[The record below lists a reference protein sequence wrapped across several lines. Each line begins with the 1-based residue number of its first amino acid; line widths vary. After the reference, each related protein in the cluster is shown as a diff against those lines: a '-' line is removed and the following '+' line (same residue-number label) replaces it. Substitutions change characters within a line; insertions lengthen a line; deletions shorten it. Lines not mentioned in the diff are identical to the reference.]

1 MSDKTILQTIVDSVE
16 YDTLPADWRMIN
28 IADFS
33 DAKKLFEYQQQAIKN
48 AAKMLHMYYGEV
60 SSAWQ
65 ENESLDTERSRRESM
80 FELYALHES
89 KDELNKAFNVYKME
103 NYGRSSK
110 INKAYKIYQTHY
122 SNLEEIQG
130 NEFINR
136 MGFWMATGSGKT
148 LVIVKLIAY
157 LELLKKLGKIPPH
170 DILLLAPSDH
180 ALAQIESAVRNFNTT
195 PGRRMELRRLRDYG
209 CENGE
214 MQFDAT
220 RIYWCRTDHLSQE
233 KQSVMLNWRDYDNGG
248 KWYVFLDEAHKG
260 AKEDAKSKAYYSML
274 SRRGFL
280 FNFSATF
287 VDDSDIYSTVKR
299 YNLRDFVAAGRSKR
313 ILRASRSF
321 GEAGLNRFDSDD
333 QKTEVV
339 LESIIALAAA
349 RRVANDLRN
358 KKKIIGYHLP
368 LMLTLVNSVNT
379 KSAKNNEINNDLLKF
394 FKVLQNIATNKLDIE
409 MFKRVKESLA
419 KDWLNGVRLF
429 DGNDKNI
436 VAHPGLKGMTI
447 SEMRKMVFGSKKLG
461 ALEYVDGGDKK
472 QIAFKLKTADKVF
485 GLIKIGSINNW
496 TNNFLEGMENTVS
509 RSGGWFDDLESR
521 GEISILMGSR
531 SFFESW
537 DSPRPNVINFIN
549 IGVDR
554 KAKIFIMQAVGRGVR
569 ICPLPDER
577 QRLSYLKN
585 KNELK
590 DITDAEVAPLETLLL
605 YATNERAV
613 DAVLSGMDAEEK
625 NLPFMELPG
634 FVKNPPPD
642 NTPLPLLVP
651 KYRTKQIKGKIQKEK
666 FKISSSSFAR
676 LQKYVSNISDSALLA
691 KGYLLSQIVALHQIV
706 ESAESVSIDEDMDYS
721 IDGVCEYFGGNLS
734 LRKQESDGFDLADGY
749 ILHFN
754 PMQVGLEKCEIDELK
769 QFVASVAQGGGTAM
783 QKRQRL
789 RDYGEGKITEDEYM
803 EREAQSGAN
812 FEKKYRHNGTM
823 LNIRHCERHYYAPLI
838 TADKRAD
845 FMRYAV
851 DEDSECKFL
860 TDLDNWLNTNINK
873 INVDSWMFCK
883 LNEHKDTVH
892 IPYFYDNRPAQF
904 FPDFIFW
911 LKRGDDYRIIFIDP
925 KGLNHSSY
933 LNKIDGYMEVFE
945 KDGKPR
951 IFDDRNMRIQVRLFL
966 YNKNIGNAPDAYRRF
981 WISRPD
987 AIFAD

>member
-16 YDTLPADWRMIN
+16 YDTLPADWRVMS

-33 DAKKLFEYQQQAIKN
+33 DTKKLFEYQQQAIKN

-60 SSAWQ
+60 SGAWQ
-65 ENESLDTERSRRESM
+65 ENESLDTEQLRRESM
-80 FELYALHES
+80 FKLYARHES
-89 KDELNKAFNVYKME
+89 SDELNKAFNVYKME
-103 NYGRSSK
+103 NYGRRNK

-122 SNLEEIQG
+122 SNLEEIIPG
-130 NEFINR
+130 KEFLNR

-170 DILLLAPSDH
+170 DILLLAPSEH

-195 PGRRMELRRLRDYG
+195 RGMQMELRHLRDYG
-209 CENGE
+209 REDGKI
-214 MQFDAT
+214 QFDAT
-220 RIYWCRTDHLSQE
+220 HIYWCRTDHLSQE
-233 KQSVMLNWRDYDNGG
+233 KQKLMLNWRDYDNSG

-287 VDDSDIYSTVKR
+287 VDDSDIYSTVMR

-321 GEAGLNRFDSDD
+321 GETASNRFDSDD

-379 KSAKNNEINNDLLKF
+379 KSAKNDEINNDLLKF
-394 FKVLQNIATNKLDIE
+394 FKVLQNIATNELDIE

-447 SEMRKMVFGSKKLG
+447 SEMRKMVFGSKNSG

-496 TNNFLEGMENTVS
+496 TKDFLAGMDNTVS

-554 KAKIFIMQAVGRGVR
+554 NAKIFIMQAVGRGVR

-577 QRLSYLKN
+577 QRLSYLSPKN

-590 DITDAEVAPLETLLL
+590 NITDAEVAPLETLLL
-605 YATNERAV
+605 YATNEKAV
-613 DAVLSGMDAEEK
+613 DTVLGGMETEEK
-625 NLPFMELPG
+625 ELPFVELPG
-634 FVKNPPPD
+634 FVKNHPPD
-642 NTPLPLLVP
+642 NTSLPLLVP
-651 KYRTKQIKGKIQKEK
+651 KYRPKRIKGKIQKEK
-666 FKISSSSFAR
+666 FKMSTASFVR
-676 LQKYVSNISDSALLA
+676 LKKYVSNISDSVLLV
-691 KGYLLSQIVALHQIV
+691 KGYSLSQIFALHQIV
-706 ESAESVSIDEDMDYS
+706 ESAESVDIDEDMDYS
-721 IDGVCEYFGGNLS
+721 IDRVCKYWDRS
-734 LRKQESDGFDLADGY
+734 LPLHKQESDGFDLADGH

-769 QFVASVAQGGGTAM
+769 QFVASVAQGGDTAM
-783 QKRQRL
+783 LKKQLL
-789 RDYGEGKITEDEYM
+789 RDYKAEKITEDEYM
-803 EREAQSGAN
+803 KCEAQVGAN
-812 FEKKYRHNGTM
+812 FEKYRHNGTV
-823 LNIRHCERHYYAPLI
+823 LDIRHCERHYYAPLI

-860 TDLDNWLNTNINK
+860 TDLDNWLNVNKTNM
-873 INVDSWMFCK
+873 DSWMFCK
-883 LNEHKDTVH
+883 LNEHKDTVK
-892 IPYFYDNRPAQF
+892 IPYFYDNRQRDF

-933 LNKIDGYMEVFE
+933 LNKIDGYMDVFE
-945 KDGKPR
+945 KDDKPR

-966 YNKNIGNAPDAYRRF
+966 YNKNIENAPDAYKRF
-981 WISRPD
+981 WINTPD